1 MTELELQT
9 RLTAYLAAEGAIL
22 GGAQEY
28 TIGQGS
34 TARRVVRADLEQI
47 RAGIKE
53 TRADLLALQNL
64 ASGTRRL
71 RYVRPFN

>member
-9 RLTAYLAAEGAIL
+9 RLTAYLTAEAAIL

-47 RAGIKE
+47 RGAIKE
-53 TRADLLALQNL
+53 IRAEILVAQ
-64 ASGTRRL
+64 TITTPRRVL
-71 RYVRPFN
+71 YLRPFN